1 MILGLGTDVVD
12 LQRIRAIA
20 LSPAAERFVLRVLCP
35 DEQEVFRAR
44 AELSQERGAKYL
56 ASRYAGKEAFS
67 KAMGSGVGA
76 EFSFQDLSI
85 LNGQSGQPVL
95 VYSKRLQDWLEVRGA
110 QAHISLSDERNVC
123 MATVILSSIKSIQS
137 NS

>member
-12 LQRIRAIA
+12 LERIRSIVS
-20 LSPAAERFVLRVLCP
+20 SPAADRFVQRVLCS

-44 AELSQERGAKYL
+44 AELSKERGAKYL

-67 KAMGSGVGA
+67 KAMGSGIGA
-76 EFSFQDLSI
+76 DFSFQDLSI
-85 LNGQSGQPVL
+85 LNGQSGQPVM
-95 VYSKRLQDWLEVRGA
+95 VYSKRLQDWLNAKAA

-123 MATVILSSIKSIQS
+123 MATVIISSIK
-137 NS
+137 

>member
-12 LQRIRAIA
+12 LERIRGIA
-20 LSPAAERFVLRVLCP
+20 SSAAAGRFVMRVLCP
-35 DEQEVFRAR
+35 DEQEVFGAR
-44 AELSQERGAKYL
+44 SELSKERGAKYL

-67 KAMGSGVGA
+67 KAMGSGIGA

-85 LNGQSGQPVL
+85 LNGQSGQPVM
-95 VYSKRLQDWLEVRGA
+95 VYSKKLQEWLNFRNA

-123 MATVILSSIKSIQS
+123 MATVILSTKS
-137 NS
+137 

>member
-12 LQRIRAIA
+12 LERIRSIVA
-20 LSPAAERFVLRVLCP
+20 SPAAERFVSRVLCA

-44 AELSQERGAKYL
+44 ADLSKERGAKYL

-85 LNGQSGQPVL
+85 LNGQSGQPVM
-95 VYSKRLQDWLEVRGA
+95 VYSPKLQEWLEARGA
-110 QAHISLSDERNVC
+110 QAHVSLSDERNVC
-123 MATVILSSIKSIQS
+123 MATVIISSI
-137 NS
+137 

>member
-12 LQRIRAIA
+12 LERIRSIVS
-20 LSPAAERFVLRVLCP
+20 SPAAERFALRVLCS

-44 AELSQERGAKYL
+44 AELSKERGVKYL

-85 LNGQSGQPVL
+85 LNGQSGQPVM
-95 VYSKRLQDWLEVRGA
+95 VYSKRLQEWLDDRGA
-110 QAHISLSDERNVC
+110 QAHISLSDEKNIC
-123 MATVILSSIKSIQS
+123 LATVILSNNK
-137 NS
+137 